1 MLPILQSG
9 IMMYIIYIYI
19 LYICILYLAY
29 LSASGWFLICVC
41 GLEFWNPAIKRATTW
56 GYPNGPKPWSKTIG
70 WFWMMPLANLRIL
83 ECQDMDRICQ
93 NFASPFG
100 HELESQFG
108 FERHVSALHV
118 FGAKGGLFP
127 MYDVSTCSSFAYRML
142 WGLQMF
148 SLKWRSPQNF
158 EKLAWLNCLAITASC
173 ILIIQMSHT

>member
-9 IMMYIIYIYI
+9 IMMYIYIISGYI
-19 LYICILYLAY
+19 WPICQLVVDFWFVSAVWNFEILPSNEL
-29 LSASGWFLICVC
+29 LLVWISQRTQTM
-41 GLEFWNPAIKRATTW
+41 KQHR
-56 GYPNGPKPWSKTIG
+56 
-70 WFWMMPLANLRIL
+70 WFWMMPLANLRI
-83 ECQDMDRICQ
+83 CQDMDRICQ

-100 HELESQFG
+100 QLESQFG

-118 FGAKGGLFP
+118 FGGKGGLFP
-127 MYDVSTCSSFAYRML
+127 VYDVSTCSSFAYRML

-158 EKLAWLNCLAITASC
+158 EKLAWLNCLDITAC